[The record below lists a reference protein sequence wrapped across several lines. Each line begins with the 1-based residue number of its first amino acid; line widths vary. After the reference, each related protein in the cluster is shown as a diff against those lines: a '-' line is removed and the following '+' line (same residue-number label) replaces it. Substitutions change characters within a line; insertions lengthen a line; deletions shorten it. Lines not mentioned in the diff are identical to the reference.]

1 MSGELSKKLKGVR
14 EKNFLSQTRFG
25 MKIGVSGK
33 TVSAYENGRSVP
45 SLKVLDNISKVYKVH
60 VINNDS
66 KIDERL
72 RNIQKEFEELKTLL
86 TF

>member
-1 MSGELSKKLKGVR
+1 MSEEFSKKIKGLR
-14 EKNFLSQTRFG
+14 DRNSLSQTRFG
-25 MKIGVSGK
+25 SKIGVSGK
-33 TVSAYENGRSVP
+33 TISAYENGRSVP
-45 SLKVLDNISKVYKVH
+45 SLKVLDNISRVYKVH

-72 RNIQKEFEELKTLL
+72 RRILKDFEELKSLL

>member
-1 MSGELSKKLKGVR
+1 MSDEFSKRIKDLR
-14 EKNFLSQTRFG
+14 ARNSLSQTRFG
-25 MKIGVSGK
+25 IKIGVSGK

-60 VINNDS
+60 VINTDS
-66 KIDERL
+66 KLDERL
-72 RNIQKEFEELKTLL
+72 RNIQREFEELKTLL

>member
-1 MSGELSKKLKGVR
+1 MSAELSKKLKGVR
-14 EKNFLSQTRFG
+14 EKNCLSQTRFG
-25 MKIGVSGK
+25 RKIGVSGK

-45 SLKVLDNISKVYKVH
+45 SLKVLDSISKVYKVH